1 MMEQNRNSGAKEQAE
16 FCIKV
21 AQAKI
26 AAEQFKDGIVPI
38 VQAFRTTYD
47 EAKNQEFS
55 DTQSFEFATR
65 YILEMMFH
73 NDKQ

>member
-1 MMEQNRNSGAKEQAE
+1 MENNKSNGNIKNQADY
-16 FCIKV
+16 CLNV

-47 EAKNQEFS
+47 EAKKQEFS
-55 DTQSFEFATR
+55 DSQSFEFATR
-65 YILEMMFH
+65 YMLEMMFH